1 VAGNRHDDLL
11 LSEYGDLSCFKSSKK
26 PLNLRIFVALSE
38 LIMDRLTAT
47 RVFVEVVERG
57 SQTAAA
63 EALEMSRAMVSR
75 YLSELEAWVG
85 ARLLHRT
92 TRKLS
97 LTGAGEQLLGQC
109 REMLAMAEA
118 MQSVSRHEDAAP
130 RGTLRIACS
139 QSLAQAWLVHA
150 LDEFIRLYPQVSVDL
165 LVGSQAVN
173 LVEARIDLAL
183 RITNQLDPNLIARQL
198 AVCRSVVCATPA
210 YLARHGTPQRPEDLA
225 QHNCLSYAYFGRSI
239 WEFSRAGE
247 PHAVAVSGNLSANET
262 MVLLEAALA
271 DTGISLQ
278 PRYSVSAQLRSGA
291 LVQLLPG
298 YEPQQLGVH
307 ALYGTRRQMPPALRA
322 LLDFLI
328 ERLADEPDWD
338 M

>member
-1 VAGNRHDDLL
+1 M
-11 LSEYGDLSCFKSSKK
+11 
-26 PLNLRIFVALSE
+26 FVALNG

-63 EALEMSRAMVSR
+63 DALEMSRAMVSR
-75 YLSELEAWVG
+75 YLGELETWVG

-109 REMLAMAEA
+109 REMLAMADA
-118 MQSVSRHEDAAP
+118 MQSVSRADEAAP

-150 LDEFIRLYPQVSVDL
+150 LDDFTRLYPQVSVDL
-165 LVGSQAVN
+165 LVGSPAVN

-247 PHAVAVSGNLSANET
+247 PHAVAVSGNLSANES
-262 MVLLEAALA
+262 MVLLEAVLA
-271 DTGISLQ
+271 DIGISLQ
-278 PRYSVSAQLRSGA
+278 PRYSVGAHLRSGA
-291 LVQLLPG
+291 LVQLLPD
-298 YEPQQLGVH
+298 YEPQQLGIH

-328 ERLADEPDWD
+328 QRLADRPDWD
-338 M
+338 L

>member
-1 VAGNRHDDLL
+1 M
-11 LSEYGDLSCFKSSKK
+11 
-26 PLNLRIFVALSE
+26 FVALNR

-63 EALEMSRAMVSR
+63 DALEMSRAMVSR
-75 YLSELEAWVG
+75 YLGELETWVG

-97 LTGAGEQLLGQC
+97 LAGAGEQLLGQC
-109 REMLAMAEA
+109 REMLAMADA
-118 MQSVSRHEDAAP
+118 MQSVSRTDEAAP

-150 LDEFIRLYPQVSVDL
+150 LDDFTRLYPQVSVDL

-210 YLARHGTPQRPEDLA
+210 YLARHGTPQRPEELA

-247 PHAVAVSGNLSANET
+247 PHAVAVSGNLSANES
-262 MVLLEAALA
+262 MVLLEAVLA
-271 DTGISLQ
+271 DIGISLQ
-278 PRYSVSAQLRSGA
+278 PRYSVGAYLRSGA
-291 LVQLLPG
+291 LVQLLPD
-298 YEPQQLGVH
+298 YEPQQLGIH
-307 ALYGTRRQMPPALRA
+307 ALYGTRRQMPPALRV

-328 ERLADEPDWD
+328 QRLADRPDWD
-338 M
+338 L

>member
-1 VAGNRHDDLL
+1 
-11 LSEYGDLSCFKSSKK
+11 
-26 PLNLRIFVALSE
+26 
-38 LIMDRLTAT
+38 MDRLTAT

-63 EALEMSRAMVSR
+63 DALEMSRAMVSR
-75 YLSELEAWVG
+75 YLGELETWVG

-109 REMLAMAEA
+109 REMLAMADA
-118 MQSVSRHEDAAP
+118 MQSVSRTDEAAP

-210 YLARHGTPQRPEDLA
+210 YLARHGTPQRPEELT

-247 PHAVAVSGNLSANET
+247 PHAVAVSGNLSANES

-271 DTGISLQ
+271 DIGISLQ
-278 PRYSVSAQLRSGA
+278 PRYSVGAHLRSGA
-291 LVQLLPG
+291 LVRLLPD
-298 YEPQQLGVH
+298 YEPQQLGIH

-328 ERLADEPDWD
+328 QRLADRPDWD
-338 M
+338 L

>member
-1 VAGNRHDDLL
+1 M
-11 LSEYGDLSCFKSSKK
+11 
-26 PLNLRIFVALSE
+26 FVALNG

-63 EALEMSRAMVSR
+63 DALEMSRAMVSR
-75 YLSELEAWVG
+75 YLGELETWVG

-109 REMLAMAEA
+109 REMLAMADA
-118 MQSVSRHEDAAP
+118 MQSVSRTDEAAP

-150 LDEFIRLYPQVSVDL
+150 LDDFTRLYPQVSVDL

-198 AVCRSVVCATPA
+198 AVCRSVVCATPT

-247 PHAVAVSGNLSANET
+247 PHAVAVSGNLSANES
-262 MVLLEAALA
+262 MVLLEAVLA
-271 DTGISLQ
+271 DIGISLQ
-278 PRYSVSAQLRSGA
+278 PRYSVGAHLRSGA
-291 LVQLLPG
+291 LVQLLPD
-298 YEPQQLGVH
+298 YEPQQLGIH

-328 ERLADEPDWD
+328 QRLADRPDWD
-338 M
+338 L

>member
-1 VAGNRHDDLL
+1 
-11 LSEYGDLSCFKSSKK
+11 
-26 PLNLRIFVALSE
+26 
-38 LIMDRLTAT
+38 MDRLTAT

-63 EALEMSRAMVSR
+63 DALEMSRAMVSR
-75 YLSELEAWVG
+75 YLGELETWVG

-109 REMLAMAEA
+109 REMLAMADA
-118 MQSVSRHEDAAP
+118 MQSVSRTDEAAP

-150 LDEFIRLYPQVSVDL
+150 LDDFTRLYPQVSIDL

-210 YLARHGTPQRPEDLA
+210 YLARHGTPQRPEELA

-247 PHAVAVSGNLSANET
+247 PHAVAVSGNLSANES
-262 MVLLEAALA
+262 MVLLEAVLA
-271 DTGISLQ
+271 DIGISLQ
-278 PRYSVSAQLRSGA
+278 PRYSVGAHLRSGA
-291 LVQLLPG
+291 LVQLLPD
-298 YEPQQLGVH
+298 YEPQQLGIH
-307 ALYGTRRQMPPALRA
+307 ALYGTRRQMPPALRV

-328 ERLADEPDWD
+328 QRLADRPDWD
-338 M
+338 L

>member
-1 VAGNRHDDLL
+1 
-11 LSEYGDLSCFKSSKK
+11 
-26 PLNLRIFVALSE
+26 
-38 LIMDRLTAT
+38 MDRLTAT

-75 YLSELEAWVG
+75 YLGELETWVG

-97 LTGAGEQLLGQC
+97 LTGAGELLLEQC
-109 REMLAMAEA
+109 REMLVMADA
-118 MQSVSRHEDAAP
+118 MQSVSRTDEAAP

-150 LDEFIRLYPQVSVDL
+150 LDEFIRRYPQVSVDL

-247 PHAVAVSGNLSANET
+247 PHAVAVSGNLSANES
-262 MVLLEAALA
+262 MVLLEAVLA
-271 DTGISLQ
+271 DIGISLQ
-278 PRYSVSAQLRSGA
+278 PRYSVGAHLRSGA
-291 LVQLLPG
+291 LVQLLPD
-298 YEPQQLGVH
+298 YEPQQLGIH

-328 ERLADEPDWD
+328 QRLADRPDWD
-338 M
+338 L

>member
-1 VAGNRHDDLL
+1 
-11 LSEYGDLSCFKSSKK
+11 
-26 PLNLRIFVALSE
+26 
-38 LIMDRLTAT
+38 MDRLMAT

-75 YLSELEAWVG
+75 YLGELEVWVG

-118 MQSVSRHEDAAP
+118 MQSVSRTDQAAP

-150 LDEFIRLYPQVSVDL
+150 LDEFIRRYPQVSVDL

-183 RITNQLDPNLIARQL
+183 RITNQLDPNLIARPL

-210 YLARHGTPQRPEDLA
+210 YLAKHGTPQRPEDLA

-239 WEFSRAGE
+239 WEFTRAGE
-247 PHAVAVSGNLSANET
+247 PHAVAVSGNLSANES
-262 MVLLEAALA
+262 MVLLEAVLA

-291 LVQLLPG
+291 LVQLLPD
-298 YEPQQLGVH
+298 YEPQQLGIH

-328 ERLADEPDWD
+328 ERLADRPDWD
-338 M
+338 L

>member
-1 VAGNRHDDLL
+1 
-11 LSEYGDLSCFKSSKK
+11 
-26 PLNLRIFVALSE
+26 
-38 LIMDRLTAT
+38 
-47 RVFVEVVERG
+47 
-57 SQTAAA
+57 
-63 EALEMSRAMVSR
+63 MVSR
-75 YLSELEAWVG
+75 YLGELETWVG

-109 REMLAMAEA
+109 REMLAMADA
-118 MQSVSRHEDAAP
+118 MQSVSRADEAAP

-150 LDEFIRLYPQVSVDL
+150 LDDFTRLYPQVSVDL

-198 AVCRSVVCATPA
+198 AVCRSVVCASPV
-210 YLARHGTPQRPEDLA
+210 YLEKQGTPQHPAELS

-239 WEFSRAGE
+239 WEFTRAGE
-247 PHAVAVSGNLSANET
+247 PHAVAVSGNLSANES

-271 DTGISLQ
+271 GGGISLQ
-278 PRYSVSAQLRSGA
+278 PRYSVGGHLRSGA
-291 LVQLLPG
+291 LVQLLPD
-298 YEPQQLGVH
+298 YQPQELGIH

-322 LLDFLI
+322 LLDFLL
-328 ERLADEPDWD
+328 ERLVDRPDWD
-338 M
+338 L

>member
-1 VAGNRHDDLL
+1 
-11 LSEYGDLSCFKSSKK
+11 
-26 PLNLRIFVALSE
+26 
-38 LIMDRLTAT
+38 MDRLTAT

-63 EALEMSRAMVSR
+63 DALEMSRAMVSR
-75 YLSELEAWVG
+75 YLGELETWVG

-109 REMLAMAEA
+109 REMLAMADA
-118 MQSVSRHEDAAP
+118 MQSVSRTDEAAP

-150 LDEFIRLYPQVSVDL
+150 LDDFTRLYPQVSVDL

-239 WEFSRAGE
+239 WEFTRAGE
-247 PHAVAVSGNLSANET
+247 PHAVAVSGNLSANES
-262 MVLLEAALA
+262 MVLLEAVLA
-271 DTGISLQ
+271 DIGISLQ
-278 PRYSVSAQLRSGA
+278 PRYSVGAHLRSGA
-291 LVQLLPG
+291 LVQLLPD
-298 YEPQQLGVH
+298 YEPQQLGIH

-328 ERLADEPDWD
+328 QRLADRPDWD
-338 M
+338 L

>member
-1 VAGNRHDDLL
+1 
-11 LSEYGDLSCFKSSKK
+11 
-26 PLNLRIFVALSE
+26 
-38 LIMDRLTAT
+38 MDRLTAT
-47 RVFVEVVERG
+47 RVFVEVVESG

-63 EALEMSRAMVSR
+63 DALEMSRAMVSR
-75 YLSELEAWVG
+75 YLGELETWVG

-97 LTGAGEQLLGQC
+97 LTGAGEQLLVQC
-109 REMLAMAEA
+109 REMLAVADA
-118 MQSVSRHEDAAP
+118 MQGVGRTQADTP

-150 LDEFIRLYPQVSVDL
+150 LGDFTRLHPQVSFEL
-165 LVGSQAVN
+165 LAGSQSVN

-210 YLARHGTPQRPEDLA
+210 YLAKHGTPQRPEDLA

-239 WEFSRAGE
+239 WEFTRAGE
-247 PHAVAVSGNLSANET
+247 PHAVAVSGNLSANES
-262 MVLLEAALA
+262 MVLLEAVLA
-271 DTGISLQ
+271 GAGLSLQ
-278 PRYSVSAQLRSGA
+278 PRYSVAAHLRSGA
-291 LVQLLPG
+291 LVQVLPD
-298 YEPQQLGVH
+298 YEPQQLGIH
-307 ALYGTRRQMPPALRA
+307 ALYGTRRQMPQAVRA

-328 ERLADEPDWD
+328 ERLADKPDWD
-338 M
+338 L

>member
-1 VAGNRHDDLL
+1 
-11 LSEYGDLSCFKSSKK
+11 
-26 PLNLRIFVALSE
+26 
-38 LIMDRLTAT
+38 MDRLTAT

-75 YLSELEAWVG
+75 YLGELEAWVG

-118 MQSVSRHEDAAP
+118 MQSVSRTDQAEP

-139 QSLAQAWLVHA
+139 QSLAQAWLVHT
-150 LDEFIRLYPQVSVDL
+150 LNDFIRLYPQVSVDL

-210 YLARHGTPQRPEDLA
+210 YLAKYGTPQRPEDLT

-247 PHAVAVSGNLSANET
+247 PHAVAVGGNLSANES
-262 MVLLEAALA
+262 MVLLEAVLA
-271 DTGISLQ
+271 DIGISLQ
-278 PRYSVSAQLRSGA
+278 PRYSVGAHLRSGA
-291 LVQLLPG
+291 LVQLLPD
-298 YEPQQLGVH
+298 YEPQQLGIH

-328 ERLADEPDWD
+328 ERLADRPYWD
-338 M
+338 L

>member
-1 VAGNRHDDLL
+1 
-11 LSEYGDLSCFKSSKK
+11 
-26 PLNLRIFVALSE
+26 
-38 LIMDRLTAT
+38 MDRLTAT

-63 EALEMSRAMVSR
+63 DALEMSRAMVSR
-75 YLSELEAWVG
+75 YLGELETWVG

-109 REMLAMAEA
+109 REMLAMADA
-118 MQSVSRHEDAAP
+118 MQSVSRTDEAAP

-150 LDEFIRLYPQVSVDL
+150 LDDFTRLYPQVSVDL
-165 LVGSQAVN
+165 LVGSPAVN

-247 PHAVAVSGNLSANET
+247 PHAVAVSGNLSANES
-262 MVLLEAALA
+262 MVLLEAVLA
-271 DTGISLQ
+271 DIGISLQ
-278 PRYSVSAQLRSGA
+278 PRYSVGAHLRSGA
-291 LVQLLPG
+291 LVQLLPD
-298 YEPQQLGVH
+298 YEPQQLGIH

-328 ERLADEPDWD
+328 QRLADRPDWD
-338 M
+338 L

>member
-1 VAGNRHDDLL
+1 
-11 LSEYGDLSCFKSSKK
+11 
-26 PLNLRIFVALSE
+26 
-38 LIMDRLTAT
+38 MDRLMAT

-75 YLSELEAWVG
+75 YLGELEAWVG

-97 LTGAGEQLLGQC
+97 LTGAGEQLLDQC

-118 MQSVSRHEDAAP
+118 MQSVSRTDQAAP

-150 LDEFIRLYPQVSVDL
+150 LDEFIRRYPQVSVDL

-183 RITNQLDPNLIARQL
+183 RITNQLDPNLIARPL

-210 YLARHGTPQRPEDLA
+210 YLAKHGTPQRPEDLA

-239 WEFSRAGE
+239 WEFTRAGE
-247 PHAVAVSGNLSANET
+247 PHAVAVSGNLSANES
-262 MVLLEAALA
+262 MVLLEAVLA

-278 PRYSVSAQLRSGA
+278 PRYSVSAQLRSGT
-291 LVQLLPG
+291 LVQLLPD
-298 YEPQQLGVH
+298 YEPQQLGIH

-328 ERLADEPDWD
+328 ERLADRPDWD
-338 M
+338 L

>member
-1 VAGNRHDDLL
+1 
-11 LSEYGDLSCFKSSKK
+11 
-26 PLNLRIFVALSE
+26 
-38 LIMDRLTAT
+38 MAT

-75 YLSELEAWVG
+75 YLGELETWVG

-109 REMLAMAEA
+109 REMLAMADA
-118 MQSVSRHEDAAP
+118 MQSVSSTDEAAP

-150 LDEFIRLYPQVSVDL
+150 LDDFIRLYPQVSVDL

-247 PHAVAVSGNLSANET
+247 PHAVAVSGNLSANES
-262 MVLLEAALA
+262 MVLLEAVLA
-271 DTGISLQ
+271 DIGISLQ
-278 PRYSVSAQLRSGA
+278 PRYSVGAHLRSGA
-291 LVQLLPG
+291 LVQLLPD
-298 YEPQQLGVH
+298 YEPQQLGIH

-328 ERLADEPDWD
+328 QRLADRPDWD
-338 M
+338 L

>member
-1 VAGNRHDDLL
+1 
-11 LSEYGDLSCFKSSKK
+11 
-26 PLNLRIFVALSE
+26 
-38 LIMDRLTAT
+38 MDRLTAT

-75 YLSELEAWVG
+75 YLAELEGWVG

-109 REMLAMAEA
+109 REMLAVAEA
-118 MQSVSRHEDAAP
+118 MQGVSQGRNDAP
-130 RGTLRIACS
+130 RGNLRIACS
-139 QSLAQAWLVHA
+139 QSFAQAWLVHA
-150 LDEFIRLYPQVSVDL
+150 LNDFTDLHPQVSVDL

-198 AVCRSVVCATPA
+198 AVCRSLVCASPA
-210 YLARHGTPQRPEDLA
+210 YLAKHGTPLRPEDLA

-239 WEFSRAGE
+239 WEFTRAGE
-247 PHAVAVSGNLSANET
+247 PHAVAVSGNLSANES

-271 DTGISLQ
+271 GGGISLQ
-278 PRYSVSAQLRSGA
+278 PRYSVSAHLRSGA
-291 LVQLLPG
+291 LVQLLPD
-298 YEPQQLGVH
+298 YEPQQLGIH

-322 LLDFLI
+322 LLDFLL
-328 ERLADEPDWD
+328 ERLVDRPDWD
-338 M
+338 H

>member
-1 VAGNRHDDLL
+1 M
-11 LSEYGDLSCFKSSKK
+11 
-26 PLNLRIFVALSE
+26 FVALNG

-75 YLSELEAWVG
+75 YLGELEAWVG

-109 REMLAMAEA
+109 REMLAMADA
-118 MQSVSRHEDAAP
+118 MQSVSRTDEAAP

-183 RITNQLDPNLIARQL
+183 RITNQLEPNLIARQL
-198 AVCRSVVCATPA
+198 VVCRSVVCATPA
-210 YLARHGTPQRPEDLA
+210 YLAKHGTPLRPEDLA

-247 PHAVAVSGNLSANET
+247 PHAVAVSGNLSANES
-262 MVLLEAALA
+262 MVLLEAVLA
-271 DTGISLQ
+271 DIGISLQ
-278 PRYSVSAQLRSGA
+278 PRYSVSAHLRSGA
-291 LVQLLPG
+291 LVQLLPD
-298 YEPQQLGVH
+298 YEPQQLGIY

-328 ERLADEPDWD
+328 ERLADAPDWD

>member
-1 VAGNRHDDLL
+1 
-11 LSEYGDLSCFKSSKK
+11 
-26 PLNLRIFVALSE
+26 
-38 LIMDRLTAT
+38 MDRLTAT

-63 EALEMSRAMVSR
+63 DALEMSRAMVSR
-75 YLSELEAWVG
+75 YLGELETWVG

-109 REMLAMAEA
+109 REMLAMADA
-118 MQSVSRHEDAAP
+118 MQSVSRMDEAAP
-130 RGTLRIACS
+130 HGTLRIACS

-150 LDEFIRLYPQVSVDL
+150 LDDFTRLYPQVSVDL

-198 AVCRSVVCATPA
+198 AVCRSVVCATPT

-247 PHAVAVSGNLSANET
+247 PHAVAVSGNLSANES
-262 MVLLEAALA
+262 MVLLEAVLA
-271 DTGISLQ
+271 DIGISLQ
-278 PRYSVSAQLRSGA
+278 PRYSVGAHLRSGA
-291 LVQLLPG
+291 LVQLLPD
-298 YEPQQLGVH
+298 YEPQQLGIH

-328 ERLADEPDWD
+328 QRLADRPDWD
-338 M
+338 L

>member
-1 VAGNRHDDLL
+1 M
-11 LSEYGDLSCFKSSKK
+11 
-26 PLNLRIFVALSE
+26 FVALNG

-63 EALEMSRAMVSR
+63 DALEMSRAMVSR
-75 YLSELEAWVG
+75 YLGELETWVG

-97 LTGAGEQLLGQC
+97 LTGAGELLLEQC
-109 REMLAMAEA
+109 REMLVMADA
-118 MQSVSRHEDAAP
+118 MQSVSRTDEAAP

-150 LDEFIRLYPQVSVDL
+150 LDDFTRLYPQVSVDL

-198 AVCRSVVCATPA
+198 AVCRSVVCATPT

-247 PHAVAVSGNLSANET
+247 PHAVAVSGNLSANES
-262 MVLLEAALA
+262 MVLLEAVLA
-271 DTGISLQ
+271 DIGISLQ
-278 PRYSVSAQLRSGA
+278 PRYSVGAHLRSGA
-291 LVQLLPG
+291 LVQLLPD
-298 YEPQQLGVH
+298 YEPQQLGIH

-328 ERLADEPDWD
+328 QRLADRPDWD
-338 M
+338 L

>member
-1 VAGNRHDDLL
+1 
-11 LSEYGDLSCFKSSKK
+11 
-26 PLNLRIFVALSE
+26 
-38 LIMDRLTAT
+38 MDRLTAT

-63 EALEMSRAMVSR
+63 DALEMSRAMVSR
-75 YLSELEAWVG
+75 YLGELETWVG

-109 REMLAMAEA
+109 REMLAMADA
-118 MQSVSRHEDAAP
+118 MQSVSRTDEAAP

-150 LDEFIRLYPQVSVDL
+150 LDDFTRLYPQVSVDL

-210 YLARHGTPQRPEDLA
+210 YLARHGTPQRPEELA

-247 PHAVAVSGNLSANET
+247 PHAVAVSGNLSANES
-262 MVLLEAALA
+262 MVLLEAVLA
-271 DTGISLQ
+271 DIGISLQ
-278 PRYSVSAQLRSGA
+278 PRYSVGAHLRSGA
-291 LVQLLPG
+291 LVQLLPD
-298 YEPQQLGVH
+298 YEPQQLGIH
-307 ALYGTRRQMPPALRA
+307 ALYGTRRQMPPALRV

-328 ERLADEPDWD
+328 QRLADRPDWD
-338 M
+338 L

>member
-1 VAGNRHDDLL
+1 
-11 LSEYGDLSCFKSSKK
+11 
-26 PLNLRIFVALSE
+26 
-38 LIMDRLTAT
+38 MDRLMAT

-75 YLSELEAWVG
+75 YLGELEAWVG

-97 LTGAGEQLLGQC
+97 LTCAGEQLLGQC

-118 MQSVSRHEDAAP
+118 MQSVSRTDQAAP

-150 LDEFIRLYPQVSVDL
+150 LDEFIRRYPQVSVDL

-183 RITNQLDPNLIARQL
+183 RITNQLDPNLIARPL

-210 YLARHGTPQRPEDLA
+210 YLAKHGTPLRPEDLA

-239 WEFSRAGE
+239 WEFTRAGE
-247 PHAVAVSGNLSANET
+247 PHAVAVSGNLSANES
-262 MVLLEAALA
+262 MVLLEAVLA

-278 PRYSVSAQLRSGA
+278 PRYSVSAQLRSGT
-291 LVQLLPG
+291 LVQLLPD
-298 YEPQQLGVH
+298 YEPQQLGIH

-328 ERLADEPDWD
+328 ERLADRPDWD
-338 M
+338 L

>member
-1 VAGNRHDDLL
+1 
-11 LSEYGDLSCFKSSKK
+11 
-26 PLNLRIFVALSE
+26 
-38 LIMDRLTAT
+38 MDRLMAT

-75 YLSELEAWVG
+75 YLGELEAWVG

-118 MQSVSRHEDAAP
+118 MQSVSRTDQAAP

-150 LDEFIRLYPQVSVDL
+150 LDEFIRRYPQVSVDL

-183 RITNQLDPNLIARQL
+183 RITNQLDPNLIARPL

-210 YLARHGTPQRPEDLA
+210 YLAKHGTPLRPEDLA

-239 WEFSRAGE
+239 WEFTRAGE
-247 PHAVAVSGNLSANET
+247 PHAVAVSGNLSANES
-262 MVLLEAALA
+262 MVLLEAVLA

-278 PRYSVSAQLRSGA
+278 PRYSVSAQLRSGT
-291 LVQLLPG
+291 LVQLLPD
-298 YEPQQLGVH
+298 YEPQQLGIH

-328 ERLADEPDWD
+328 ERLADRPDWD
-338 M
+338 L

>member
-1 VAGNRHDDLL
+1 
-11 LSEYGDLSCFKSSKK
+11 
-26 PLNLRIFVALSE
+26 
-38 LIMDRLTAT
+38 MAT

-75 YLSELEAWVG
+75 YLGELEAWVG

-118 MQSVSRHEDAAP
+118 MQSVSRTDEAAP

-139 QSLAQAWLVHA
+139 QSLAQAWLVRA
-150 LDEFIRLYPQVSVDL
+150 LDDFIRRYPQVSVDL

-247 PHAVAVSGNLSANET
+247 PHAVAVSGNLSANES
-262 MVLLEAALA
+262 MVLLEAVLA
-271 DTGISLQ
+271 DIGISLQ
-278 PRYSVSAQLRSGA
+278 PRYSVSAHLRSGA
-291 LVQLLPG
+291 LVQLLPD
-298 YEPQQLGVH
+298 YEPQELGIH

-328 ERLADEPDWD
+328 ERLADRPDWD

>member
-1 VAGNRHDDLL
+1 
-11 LSEYGDLSCFKSSKK
+11 
-26 PLNLRIFVALSE
+26 
-38 LIMDRLTAT
+38 MDRLTAT

-75 YLSELEAWVG
+75 YLGELETWVG

-109 REMLAMAEA
+109 REMLAMADA
-118 MQSVSRHEDAAP
+118 MQSVSRTDEAAP

-150 LDEFIRLYPQVSVDL
+150 LDDFTRLYPQVSVDL

-247 PHAVAVSGNLSANET
+247 PHAVAVSGNLSANES
-262 MVLLEAALA
+262 MVLLEAVLA
-271 DTGISLQ
+271 DIGISLQ
-278 PRYSVSAQLRSGA
+278 PRYSVGAHLRSGA
-291 LVQLLPG
+291 LVQLLPD

-328 ERLADEPDWD
+328 ERLADRPDWD
-338 M
+338 L

>member
-1 VAGNRHDDLL
+1 
-11 LSEYGDLSCFKSSKK
+11 
-26 PLNLRIFVALSE
+26 
-38 LIMDRLTAT
+38 MDRLTAT

-75 YLSELEAWVG
+75 YLGELETWVG

-109 REMLAMAEA
+109 REMLAMADA
-118 MQSVSRHEDAAP
+118 MQSVSRTDEAAP

-139 QSLAQAWLVHA
+139 QSLAQTWLVHA
-150 LDEFIRLYPQVSVDL
+150 LDDFIRLYPQVSVDL
-165 LVGSQAVN
+165 LVGSQTVN

-210 YLARHGTPQRPEDLA
+210 YLAKHGTPQQPEELA

-247 PHAVAVSGNLSANET
+247 PHAVAVSGNLSANES
-262 MVLLEAALA
+262 MVLLEAVLA
-271 DTGISLQ
+271 DIGISLQ
-278 PRYSVSAQLRSGA
+278 PRYSVSAHLRSGA
-291 LVQLLPG
+291 LVQLLPD
-298 YEPQQLGVH
+298 YEPQQLGIH
-307 ALYGTRRQMPPALRA
+307 ALYGSRRQMPPALRV

-328 ERLADEPDWD
+328 ERLADRPDWD
-338 M
+338 L

>member
-1 VAGNRHDDLL
+1 M
-11 LSEYGDLSCFKSSKK
+11 
-26 PLNLRIFVALSE
+26 FVALNG

-47 RVFVEVVERG
+47 RVFVEVVDRG

-63 EALEMSRAMVSR
+63 DALEMSRAMVSR
-75 YLSELEAWVG
+75 YLGELETWVG

-118 MQSVSRHEDAAP
+118 MQSVSRTDEAAP

-139 QSLAQAWLVHA
+139 QSLAQAWLVRT
-150 LDEFIRLYPQVSVDL
+150 LDDFTRLYPQVSIDL

-210 YLARHGTPQRPEDLA
+210 YLARHGTPQRPEELA

-239 WEFSRAGE
+239 WEFSRADE
-247 PHAVAVSGNLSANET
+247 PHAVAVSGNLSANES
-262 MVLLEAALA
+262 MVLLEAVLA
-271 DTGISLQ
+271 DIGISLQ
-278 PRYSVSAQLRSGA
+278 PRYSVGAHLRSGA
-291 LVQLLPG
+291 LVQLLPD
-298 YEPQQLGVH
+298 YEPQQLGIH
-307 ALYGTRRQMPPALRA
+307 ALYGTRRQMPPALRV

-328 ERLADEPDWD
+328 QRLAGRPDWD
-338 M
+338 L

>member
-1 VAGNRHDDLL
+1 
-11 LSEYGDLSCFKSSKK
+11 
-26 PLNLRIFVALSE
+26 
-38 LIMDRLTAT
+38 MDRLTAT

-63 EALEMSRAMVSR
+63 DALEMSRAMVSR
-75 YLSELEAWVG
+75 YLGELETWVG

-109 REMLAMAEA
+109 REMLAMADA
-118 MQSVSRHEDAAP
+118 MQSVSRADEAAP

-150 LDEFIRLYPQVSVDL
+150 LDDFTRLYPQVSVDL

-239 WEFSRAGE
+239 WEFTRAGE
-247 PHAVAVSGNLSANET
+247 PHAVAVSGNLSANES
-262 MVLLEAALA
+262 MVLLEAVLA
-271 DTGISLQ
+271 DIGISLQ
-278 PRYSVSAQLRSGA
+278 PRYSVGAHLRSGA
-291 LVQLLPG
+291 LVQLLPD
-298 YEPQQLGVH
+298 YEPQQLGIH

-328 ERLADEPDWD
+328 QRLADRPDWD
-338 M
+338 L

>member
-1 VAGNRHDDLL
+1 
-11 LSEYGDLSCFKSSKK
+11 
-26 PLNLRIFVALSE
+26 
-38 LIMDRLTAT
+38 MDRLTAT

-63 EALEMSRAMVSR
+63 DALEMSRAMVSR
-75 YLSELEAWVG
+75 YLGELETWVG

-109 REMLAMAEA
+109 REMLAMADA
-118 MQSVSRHEDAAP
+118 MQSVSRTDEAAP
-130 RGTLRIACS
+130 GGTLRIACS

-150 LDEFIRLYPQVSVDL
+150 LDDFTRLYPQVSVDL
-165 LVGSQAVN
+165 LVGSHAVN
-173 LVEARIDLAL
+173 LVEARVDLAL

-210 YLARHGTPQRPEDLA
+210 YLARHGTPQRPEELA

-247 PHAVAVSGNLSANET
+247 PHAVAVSGNLSANES
-262 MVLLEAALA
+262 MVLLEAVLA
-271 DTGISLQ
+271 NVGISLQ
-278 PRYSVSAQLRSGA
+278 PRYSVGAHLRSGA
-291 LVQLLPG
+291 LVQLLPD
-298 YEPQQLGVH
+298 YEPQQLGIH
-307 ALYGTRRQMPPALRA
+307 ALYGTRRQMPPALRV
-322 LLDFLI
+322 LLDFLVQ
-328 ERLADEPDWD
+328 RLADRPDWD
-338 M
+338 L